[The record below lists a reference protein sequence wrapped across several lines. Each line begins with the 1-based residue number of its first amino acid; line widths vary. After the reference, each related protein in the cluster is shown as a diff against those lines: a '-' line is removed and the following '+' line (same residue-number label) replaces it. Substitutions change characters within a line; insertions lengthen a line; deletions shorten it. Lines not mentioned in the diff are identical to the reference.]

1 MNESMLYTKTNEYLL
16 ENDDC
21 FLVGMTDYALENLGD
36 IIFIELPE
44 VGNKFKKNE
53 AFATIESIKKASEI
67 YMPISG
73 VVVEINENIVNNP
86 HFLND
91 ETFNDKWLIKINKI
105 AIKITLPFSF
115 IFLLFIIISPSSNLI
130 LPYYHE

>member
-1 MNESMLYTKTNEYLL
+1 MDESMLYTKTNEYLL
-16 ENDDC
+16 ENGDC

-73 VVVEINENIVNNP
+73 VVVEINENIMNNP

-105 AIKITLPFSF
+105 ADQLEFVD
-115 IFLLFIIISPSSNLI
+115 LMD
-130 LPYYHE
+130 

>member
-1 MNESMLYTKTNEYLL
+1 MDESMLYTKTNEYLL

-73 VVVEINENIVNNP
+73 VVVEINENIMNNP

-105 AIKITLPFSF
+105 ADQLEFVDLMDYFDYKEE
-115 IFLLFIIISPSSNLI
+115 I
-130 LPYYHE
+130 LDA

>member
-1 MNESMLYTKTNEYLL
+1 MDESMLYTKTNEYLL
-16 ENDDC
+16 ENGDC

-73 VVVEINENIVNNP
+73 VVVEINENIMNNP

-105 AIKITLPFSF
+105 ADQLEFVDLMDYFDYKEE
-115 IFLLFIIISPSSNLI
+115 I
-130 LPYYHE
+130 LDA

>member
-1 MNESMLYTKTNEYLL
+1 MDESMLYTKTNEYLL

-73 VVVEINENIVNNP
+73 VVVEINENIMNNP
-86 HFLND
+86 HLLND

-105 AIKITLPFSF
+105 ADQLEFVDLMDYFDYKEE
-115 IFLLFIIISPSSNLI
+115 I
-130 LPYYHE
+130 LDA

>member
-1 MNESMLYTKTNEYLL
+1 MDESMLYTKTNEYLL

-36 IIFIELPE
+36 VIFIELPE

-73 VVVEINENIVNNP
+73 VVVEINENIMNNP
-86 HFLND
+86 HLLND

-105 AIKITLPFSF
+105 ADQLEFVDLMDYFDYKEE
-115 IFLLFIIISPSSNLI
+115 I
-130 LPYYHE
+130 LDA

>member
-1 MNESMLYTKTNEYLL
+1 MDESMLYTKTNEYLL

-73 VVVEINENIVNNP
+73 VVVEINENIMNNP
-86 HFLND
+86 HLLND

-105 AIKITLPFSF
+105 ADQLEFVDLMDYFDYKEE
-115 IFLLFIIISPSSNLI
+115 I
-130 LPYYHE
+130 LNA